1 MTTDTAE
8 TTRLALQ
15 TMLGCPV
22 ELTVEPRAF
31 FREFERSNC
40 FNPALQP
47 AFTAAYLANL
57 AARADRR
64 IVHELQEPLGLM
76 LTLFWMGDALAVV
89 GPYTGQAVQPGDAEA
104 LLGRLKIAGSQ
115 LPAYRLYRAR
125 FAIVDSEYAMRGA
138 VALLEAAGLDAS
150 AVGFERVSAG
160 GGPISPGADE
170 PPHSAPYVAIDAR
183 YAIEREFMQ
192 AVTDGNERRAL
203 AALHRMEGI
212 PAPPNYLNTPYL
224 GVTILRIM
232 SRVAAQQGGL
242 PPVAID
248 AISQTYAQRLHR
260 SGHTPDP
267 TRAMQDAVAMI
278 AEFCRQVRRHRQR
291 PYSRLVRQ
299 VMDEIELHL
308 SHAVSTGEL
317 AQRLHISES
326 HLARQFKAETGHTIS
341 EHIAAERAARA
352 AHLLATT
359 DQPVRDIAAYVGY
372 LDANY
377 FVKVFRS
384 VYQVTPTQYRRQ
396 HSL

>member
-1 MTTDTAE
+1 MTAE
-8 TTRLALQ
+8 LEPTRVALE

-22 ELTVEPRAF
+22 ALTTEPRIF
-31 FREFERSNC
+31 FREFEQTHC
-40 FNPALQP
+40 FNAALQP
-47 AFTAAYLANL
+47 AFTAAYLADF
-57 AARADRR
+57 ATRADRR
-64 IVHELQEPLGLM
+64 IVHELKDPLELS
-76 LTLFWMGDALAVV
+76 LTLVWLHDALAVI
-89 GPYTGQAVQPGDAEA
+89 GPYTGQAAQPGDAEA
-104 LLGRLKIAGSQ
+104 LLGRLKISGSH

-125 FAIVDSEYAMRGA
+125 FAIVDSEYVMRGA
-138 VALLEAAGLDAS
+138 VALVQADGGDAAGI
-150 AVGFERVSAG
+150 GFERVTAAG
-160 GGPISPGADE
+160 GPVTPGADE
-170 PPHSAPYVAIDAR
+170 PPHSAPYAAIDAR
-183 YAIEREFMQ
+183 YAIEQEFMQ
-192 AVTDGNERRAL
+192 AVTDGSERRAL

-212 PAPPNYLNTPYL
+212 PAPPNYLNTPFL

-232 SRVAAQQGGL
+232 SRVAAQKGGL

-267 TRAMQDAVAMI
+267 TRAMQDAVAMV

-308 SHAVSTGEL
+308 SHAVATSEL
-317 AQRLHISES
+317 ALRLHVSES

-341 EHIAAERAARA
+341 EHLAAERAARA

-384 VYQVTPTQYRRQ
+384 VYRVTPTQYRRQ
-396 HSL
+396 HSV